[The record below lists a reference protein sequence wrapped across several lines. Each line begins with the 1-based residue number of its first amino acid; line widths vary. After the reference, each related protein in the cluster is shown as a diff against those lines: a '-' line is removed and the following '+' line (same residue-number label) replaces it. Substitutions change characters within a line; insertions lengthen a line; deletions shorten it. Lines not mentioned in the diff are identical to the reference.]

1 MPKIRTHKGDR
12 ILIWERGEIVTS
24 WTVGKRTVL
33 EVVRGKGGK

>member
-1 MPKIRTHKGDR
+1 MTTIKTKRGDR
-12 ILIWERGEIVTS
+12 IIIWRRGVIVTS